1 MRFVPAVILLA
12 AIAAPARCPERC
24 PDGPPGLPRRLP
36 EPLLRHSTR
45 ERAGDRL
52 LPRAPGPVVRRLRPG
67 AEGGTPCRQPRR
79 LNHTL
84 VSHQMRHAPTRSRD
98 SPDDVALMTRVVARD
113 QAAFRQLAERHAGRI
128 IAVAQRILGNAAEAD
143 EIAQETLFRLWQ
155 QADRWDP
162 QRAELRVWLYRIVCN
177 LCIDR
182 TRRRIFRPL
191 DAAD

>member
-1 MRFVPAVILLA
+1 
-12 AIAAPARCPERC
+12 
-24 PDGPPGLPRRLP
+24 
-36 EPLLRHSTR
+36 
-45 ERAGDRL
+45 
-52 LPRAPGPVVRRLRPG
+52 
-67 AEGGTPCRQPRR
+67 
-79 LNHTL
+79 
-84 VSHQMRHAPTRSRD
+84 MRHAPTQSRD
-98 SPDDVALMTRVVARD
+98 SPDEVALMTRVVARD

-143 EIAQETLFRLWQ
+143 EIAQEALFRLWQ

-191 DAAD
+191 DAASDVADTAPSAVETLVEREDHARLAAALAALPPRQRAAISLFYHEELSGEATAAALGVSVQGVWSLLLRGRRALALALGAG